1 MIRVG
6 YHELVGE
13 IIRLEGDMATIQV
26 YSSFFRI
33 RDLTRNTTGVRG
45 DIRSDGW

>member
-1 MIRVG
+1 MLIIRVG

-26 YSSFFRI
+26 ISKFFGI
-33 RDLTRNTTGVRG
+33 RDLTIIYFEIES
-45 DIRSDGW
+45 DIKCG